1 MEKHNIIEG
10 AKLKFLIAY
19 DSNFGN
25 TEKVAG
31 AIGEAVTP
39 LGEVKVLRVSKAKL
53 LYLAFSKEVN
63 CVV

>member
-1 MEKHNIIEG
+1 MIGGVE
-10 AKLKFLIAY
+10 LKSLVIY
-19 DSNFGN
+19 DSKFGN
-25 TEKVAG
+25 TEQIAR
-31 AIGEAVTP
+31 AITEAVTP

>member
-1 MEKHNIIEG
+1 MIGGVE
-10 AKLKFLIAY
+10 LKSLVIY
-19 DSNFGN
+19 DSKFGN
-25 TEKVAG
+25 TEQIARAIAG
-31 AIGEAVTP
+31 AITP